1 LRCTKGNGGIAPP
14 FPSPIGTL
22 VRNVNSLKTT
32 SAMRQVVPR
41 PTNQVSTD
49 NIVDISPL
57 LEKNYAFTIVQTTPF
72 SSRFTTLLKIILD
85 WLACQPRVISSVQ
98 YRL

>member
-1 LRCTKGNGGIAPP
+1 RTKGNGGIAPP

-32 SAMRQVVPR
+32 SAMRRVVPR
-41 PTNQVSTD
+41 PANQVSTD

-57 LEKNYAFTIVQTTPF
+57 LEKNYTFTIAQAAPF
-72 SSRFTTLLKIILD
+72 SSQFTILLKIILD
-85 WLACQPRVISSVQ
+85 WLACVPRVISSAQ
-98 YRL
+98 RRL